1 MPPYVLKCRFFYD
14 AKPKLQW
21 HPTMTKRRIFHLVIS
36 VLDNFPQA
44 LLLRFNHQK
53 KLFNN
58 IYGSKK
64 SQKEFQQREI
74 SKLRDDFLIS
84 FPNHAP

>member
-1 MPPYVLKCRFFYD
+1 
-14 AKPKLQW
+14 
-21 HPTMTKRRIFHLVIS
+21 MTKRRIFRLIIS
-36 VLDNFPQA
+36 VLDIFPQA
-44 LLLRFNHQK
+44 LLLRFNYQK

-58 IYGSKK
+58 IYASKK

>member
-1 MPPYVLKCRFFYD
+1 
-14 AKPKLQW
+14 
-21 HPTMTKRRIFHLVIS
+21 MTKRRIFHLVIS
-36 VLDNFPQA
+36 VLDIFPQA